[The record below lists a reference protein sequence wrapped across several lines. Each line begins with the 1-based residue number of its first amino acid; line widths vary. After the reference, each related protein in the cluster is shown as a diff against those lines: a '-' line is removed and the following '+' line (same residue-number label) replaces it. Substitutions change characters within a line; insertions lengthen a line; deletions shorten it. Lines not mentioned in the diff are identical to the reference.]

1 MRYDLAAMARR
12 QRNVRRRSVTLRDIV
27 PPATL
32 ATDLY
37 QAAYRPIIELWQRA
51 TPRILAEYE
60 RTIAAMTTDSPAD
73 VQREIDEADTLLQ
86 RLVLLLRP
94 ALTDWVTRVE
104 AWQRGKW
111 RGAVLS
117 ATGVDLQTLI
127 GPEDA
132 RETLETALEWNVNLV
147 RDVGEQARQRISNAV
162 FDGLRN
168 RTPAREVATSISEA
182 TGMAR
187 RRSLGIASDQLTKLT
202 SSLASERRREAGLDK
217 WEWRHSGKR
226 HPREDHRARN
236 GKQYTDETAPKDLPG
251 RLPYCGCR
259 ELAVLEFI

>member
-1 MRYDLAAMARR
+1 MRYDLAAIARR
-12 QRNVRRRSVTLRDIV
+12 QRNVRRRSITLRDIV

-37 QAAYRPIIELWQRA
+37 QSGYRQTVEIWQQAA
-51 TPRILAEYE
+51 PRIIAEYE
-60 RTIAAMTTDSPAD
+60 HTLSGMTTDSPAD
-73 VQREIDEADTLLQ
+73 VQAEIDAVDTLLQ

-94 ALTDWVTRVE
+94 ALREWGLRVD

-117 ATGVDLQTLI
+117 ATGVDLQTML

-132 RETLETALEWNVNLV
+132 RETLETAIEWNVSLI

-162 FDGLRN
+162 FDGLSN
-168 RTPAREVATSISEA
+168 RTPAREVAKSINDA

-187 RRSLGIASDQLTKLT
+187 DRSLRVASDQLTKLT
-202 SSLASERRREAGLDK
+202 SSLASERRRDAGIDK

-236 GKQYTDETAPKDLPG
+236 GKQYTDETAPKDKPG
-251 RLPYCGCR
+251 QLPYCGCR
-259 ELAVLEFI
+259 ELAVLEFT